1 MRKTC
6 DLLSLNS
13 RPFLPLL
20 RLGRKER
27 KLNALNQKR
36 SEIGMILQ
44 FALSVHA
51 KTEKGR
57 MKNLLWKLAEA
68 ADGELAK
75 MPKMTKKDKAEI
87 ADTLLRFGTE
97 SGWENKPKAL
107 STHLSFF
114 ADNLDAA
121 QYRYDPR
128 ILVYLNQIIEH
139 LEQAGRVS
147 VASCWAGGL
156 AGERWRDAV

>member
-1 MRKTC
+1 MNQ
-6 DLLSLNS
+6 LN
-13 RPFLPLL
+13 
-20 RLGRKER
+20 K
-27 KLNALNQKR
+27 KR

-68 ADGELAK
+68 ADGKLAR
-75 MPKMTKKDKAEI
+75 MPNMTKKDKAEI
-87 ADTLLRFGTE
+87 AETLLRFGTE
-97 SGWENKPKAL
+97 SGCENKPKAL
-107 STHLSFF
+107 PTHLSFF
-114 ADNLDAA
+114 ADNLENA

-139 LEQAGRVS
+139 LEQAGRVN

-156 AGERWRDAV
+156 AGERWRKEAV

>member
-1 MRKTC
+1 
-6 DLLSLNS
+6 
-13 RPFLPLL
+13 
-20 RLGRKER
+20 
-27 KLNALNQKR
+27 
-36 SEIGMILQ
+36 MILQ

-51 KTEKGR
+51 KTEKGC

-68 ADGELAK
+68 ADGEMSR

-87 ADTLLRFGTE
+87 AEALLRFGTE

-114 ADNLDAA
+114 ADNLEAA

-128 ILVYLNQIIEH
+128 ILFYLNKIIDH
-139 LEQAGRVS
+139 LEQIGNVKT
-147 VASCWAGGL
+147 ASCWAGGL
-156 AGERWRDAV
+156 AGERWRNAV